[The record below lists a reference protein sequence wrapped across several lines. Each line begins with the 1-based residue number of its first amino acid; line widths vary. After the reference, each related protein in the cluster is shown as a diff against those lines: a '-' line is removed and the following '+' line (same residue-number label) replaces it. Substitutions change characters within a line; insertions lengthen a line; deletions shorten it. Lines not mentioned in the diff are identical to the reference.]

1 MFFRRKYPRVAK
13 DYDLSYATVDDRQ
26 FQESPAAALAV
37 NVSGGGLCFQADE
50 ALEKGKLVALNMG
63 ADDLRSPILALA
75 SVKWCKKKGDH
86 YDVGAEF
93 WWVGWADSD
102 AQSTMADLIA
112 SKVVEPPESTDP
124 QPQE

>member
-13 DYDLSYATVDDRQ
+13 DYDVSYATVDDRQ

-37 NVSGGGLCFQADE
+37 NVSGGGLCFRADE
-50 ALEKGKLVALNMG
+50 VLEKGSLVALNMDAG
-63 ADDLRSPILALA
+63 DLRSPIRALA

-93 WWVGWADSD
+93 WWVGWADGD
-102 AQSTMADLIA
+102 AQNTMADLIA
-112 SKVVEPPESTDP
+112 SKIVESNASTDA